1 MTMRFC
7 THKFVAPWV
16 AALAILIAAYASLTE
31 MTAQTRSST
40 KSPLLIA
47 HRGASGYAPEHTF
60 EAYRIAMEQGADFVE
75 QDLQVTKDGV
85 LICLHDPDLGR
96 TTNVAEVFPGREMV
110 RDAEE
115 TGKPRRGWYAV
126 DFTLAEIKTLE
137 AGSWFNRANP
147 FASSRTYVA
156 QRVPTMEETI
166 KFVGRRAGLYIE
178 LKHVPFYKTFGFD
191 VADKLARLLKAHG
204 FDRPS
209 ERHRIFIQSFY
220 KEGLLRMREL
230 APDYAR
236 IQLLPMEDLSRRED
250 SAKVTPALAAEVA
263 AYAKGAGPSKSL
275 LKSADDVATFH
286 KAGLLLH
293 PYTFRGSTSASVRKP
308 LDEVQSNGSSV
319 RANIIADIR
328 KFVALGIDGGFTDYP
343 DLWKEATGN
352 RSGSK

>member
-1 MTMRFC
+1 MVRGLALCLVSILVFATTMG
-7 THKFVAPWV
+7 
-16 AALAILIAAYASLTE
+16 
-31 MTAQTRSST
+31 QTKT
-40 KSPLLIA
+40 QNKPLLIA

-137 AGSWFNRANP
+137 AGSWFNRANS
-147 FASSRTYVA
+147 FGSSPKYVG

-178 LKHVPFYKTFGFD
+178 LKHVPFYRTFGFD
-191 VADKLARLLKAHG
+191 VADKLARLLKSHG

-230 APDYAR
+230 APGYAR

-250 SAKVTPALAAEVA
+250 SAKVTPALADEVA
-263 AYAKGAGPSKSL
+263 AYAKGAGPSKSMI
-275 LKSADDVATFH
+275 KSADDVATFH
-286 KAGLLLH
+286 KAGLLIH
-293 PYTFRGSTSASVRKP
+293 PYTFRGSTSANARQP
-308 LDEVQSNGSSV
+308 LDEKQPNGATV
-319 RANIIADIR
+319 RQNIIADIQR
-328 KFVALGIDGGFTDYP
+328 YVGYGIDGGFTDYP
-343 DLWKEATGN
+343 ELWREAIIAPARQPGV
-352 RSGSK
+352 KQ